1 MADEQPTVTQ
11 TVAVPQAGPVRERL
25 ASALGAEYDVRARIG
40 SGGFA
45 EVYEVLD
52 RQLERRL
59 AVKVLCPDLIWAEGS
74 LALLREE
81 ARAIAA
87 LDHPNILPIHFVGE
101 GQGLV
106 YYAMPFV
113 EGDPLSAAL
122 KREGPMSADC
132 HQPGG

>member
-59 AVKVLCPDLIWAEGS
+59 AVKVLRPDLIWAEGT
-74 LALLREE
+74 LARFREE
-81 ARAIAA
+81 ARATSHRA
-87 LDHPNILPIHFVGE
+87 HRQESRVP
-101 GQGLV
+101 
-106 YYAMPFV
+106 
-113 EGDPLSAAL
+113 SA
-122 KREGPMSADC
+122 
-132 HQPGG
+132 